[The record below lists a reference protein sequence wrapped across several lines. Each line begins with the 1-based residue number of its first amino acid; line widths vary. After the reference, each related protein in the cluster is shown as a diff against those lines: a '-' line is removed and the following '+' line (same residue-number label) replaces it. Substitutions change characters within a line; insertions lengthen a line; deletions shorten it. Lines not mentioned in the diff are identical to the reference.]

1 MTHTQLRT
9 SNRSSDAAYDH
20 TYTLNHRL
28 RFIREL
34 TRLGK
39 SLCATTNMSS
49 QPTVLHQP
57 AAKQYHATRSPWEA
71 KIGYYRAV
79 RRGPFIFV
87 SGTTAVDPSSNAT
100 DAKVLHPGDAKA
112 QAHIA
117 FKEIIKAIQ
126 ALGGRGAE
134 SVVRTKMF
142 VQRQQ
147 DCGAVAE
154 AFSEVLGKQNGSD
167 FGTAATMI
175 VVGGFVDPD
184 MLVEIECDAM
194 VDV

>member
-1 MTHTQLRT
+1 MTHAQLRT
-9 SNRSSDAAYDH
+9 SNRSSDASYDY

-57 AAKQYHATRSPWEA
+57 ATKQYHATGSPWEA

-117 FKEIIKAIQ
+117 FKEITKAIQ

-154 AFSEVLGKQNGSD
+154 ALSEVLGKQNGSD

-175 VVGGFVDPD
+175 VVGGFVDSD